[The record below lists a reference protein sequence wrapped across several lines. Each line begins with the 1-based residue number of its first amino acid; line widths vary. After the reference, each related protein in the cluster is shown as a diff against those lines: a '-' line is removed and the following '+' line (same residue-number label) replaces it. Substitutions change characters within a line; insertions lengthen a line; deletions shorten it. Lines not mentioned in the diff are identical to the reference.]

1 MHRKEFIQKMQQVLL
16 RRRSALRQSL
26 SGELSQFN
34 ISSDRHVGD
43 EIDAA
48 LDTDYGLINANL
60 AEVESQEL
68 ANIDAALER
77 IREGTYG
84 ICEGCEKRIPVARLQ
99 AIPYARLC
107 VKCQQEQ
114 DKLGGANR
122 SATTYGAWSHE

>member
-1 MHRKEFIQKMQQVLL
+1 MHRKEFIQKMQQVLM
-16 RRRSALRQSL
+16 RRRSALRQAL

-68 ANIDAALER
+68 AAIDAALER

-84 ICEGCEKRIPVARLQ
+84 ICQECDKRIPVARLQ
-99 AIPYARLC
+99 ALPYAQYC
-107 VKCQQEQ
+107 VKCQQKQ
-114 DKLGGANR
+114 DELRRGQR
-122 SATTYGAWSHE
+122 SQAYTSVWGQE

>member
-34 ISSDRHVGD
+34 ISADRHVGD

-68 ANIDAALER
+68 ANIDAALRR

-84 ICEGCEKRIPVARLQ
+84 TCEGCEKRIPVARLQ
-99 AIPYARLC
+99 AIPYARFC

-122 SATTYGAWSHE
+122 SATTYGVWSHE

>member
-1 MHRKEFIQKMQQVLL
+1 MHRKEFIQKMQQVLI
-16 RRRSALRQSL
+16 RRRLALRQAL

-68 ANIDAALER
+68 AAIDAALER

-84 ICEGCEKRIPVARLQ
+84 ICQECGKRIPVARLQ
-99 AIPYARLC
+99 ALPYAQYC
-107 VKCQQEQ
+107 VKCQQKQDEQ
-114 DKLGGANR
+114 RRGQR
-122 SATTYGAWSHE
+122 SQAYTPVWGQE